1 MAVVREYKYE
11 GATVRIHDD
20 YLLKDKKEIEKI
32 LAEISK
38 IYARAYEREMMEGGV
53 WECLKST
60 NLTWT
65 KLWEI

>member
-38 IYARAYEREMMEGGV
+38 IYARAYEREMMEG
-53 WECLKST
+53 E
-60 NLTWT
+60 N
-65 KLWEI
+65 EDA

>member
-53 WECLKST
+53 WKCLKDT
-60 NLTWT
+60 DLIWIRQWGT
-65 KLWEI
+65 